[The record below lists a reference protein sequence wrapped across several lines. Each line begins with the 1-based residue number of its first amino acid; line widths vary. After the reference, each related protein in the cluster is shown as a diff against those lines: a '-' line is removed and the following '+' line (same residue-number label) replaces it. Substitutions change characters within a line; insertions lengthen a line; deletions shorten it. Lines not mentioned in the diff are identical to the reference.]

1 MARATESKPGPR
13 FPDEAGAAADPTA
26 GDEALW
32 DGDMGSEATPFL
44 ADAVAAPGTIAV
56 VEEEPRRIVAAVD
69 GSPNSRTALVR
80 AAEEARGHDGI
91 LHVLYAWNYLD
102 QAHLERF
109 DVGYGEA
116 EARQWLEALVEETL
130 PDRPE
135 GTLVTVVNDH
145 AARALIDASE
155 GAWTVVIGS
164 RGLGGFRGLLLGS
177 VSQQVVH
184 HARCA
189 VLVVPGPADED

>member
-1 MARATESKPGPR
+1 VDK
-13 FPDEAGAAADPTA
+13 
-26 GDEALW
+26 
-32 DGDMGSEATPFL
+32 
-44 ADAVAAPGTIAV
+44 
-56 VEEEPRRIVAAVD
+56 EPRRIVAAVD
-69 GSPNSRTALVR
+69 GSANSRTALVR
-80 AAEEARGHDGI
+80 AAEEARSHVGI

-102 QAHLERF
+102 QAHLESF
-109 DVGYGEA
+109 SAGYGEA
-116 EARQWLEALVEETL
+116 EALRWLEELVDETL
-130 PDRPE
+130 AARPE
-135 GTLVTVVNDH
+135 GTRVTVVNDH

-189 VLVVPGPADED
+189 VLVVPGPADDD

>member
-1 MARATESKPGPR
+1 M
-13 FPDEAGAAADPTA
+13 
-26 GDEALW
+26 
-32 DGDMGSEATPFL
+32 
-44 ADAVAAPGTIAV
+44 
-56 VEEEPRRIVAAVD
+56 EEEPRRIVAAVD
-69 GSPNSRTALVR
+69 GSANSRSALVR

-109 DVGYGEA
+109 DVGYGET
-116 EARQWLEALVEETL
+116 EARQWLETLVEETL

-189 VLVVPGPADED
+189 VLVVPGPADDG

>member
-1 MARATESKPGPR
+1 MWGTARPRPGNGWRRWSKR
-13 FPDEAGAAADPTA
+13 HSPTA
-26 GDEALW
+26 
-32 DGDMGSEATPFL
+32 PK
-44 ADAVAAPGTIAV
+44 APC
-56 VEEEPRRIVAAVD
+56 
-69 GSPNSRTALVR
+69 
-80 AAEEARGHDGI
+80 
-91 LHVLYAWNYLD
+91 
-102 QAHLERF
+102 
-109 DVGYGEA
+109 
-116 EARQWLEALVEETL
+116 
-130 PDRPE
+130 
-135 GTLVTVVNDH
+135 VTVVNDH